1 MNKTSKTTLVILA
14 MIIFGMGGLVD
25 RMLSQRN
32 YDALRVTMILEFEAF
47 IWDLEQDV
55 EENRIDSAVASYY
68 IHNFG
73 VIYDDL
79 TYYPEQYLEWYE

>member
-1 MNKTSKTTLVILA
+1 MHKTSKTTLIIGA
-14 MIIFGMGGLVD
+14 MIIFGLGGFVD
-25 RMLSQRN
+25 RVLSDRN
-32 YDALRVTMILEFEAF
+32 YDRLRMTMILEFEAF
-47 IWDLEQDV
+47 IWDLEEDV
-55 EENRIDSAVASYY
+55 EQNRMDSLVASYY